1 MRKTNFIST
10 TFNLIQKIPLS
21 LKTENVSKI
30 SGVFYGELL
39 SIMKQK
45 ETIISI
51 TEYLPYLDGK
61 CIAKMINIENDLI
74 EELNMMILIWDQNKE
89 KLPTIQKMIK
99 NLYSY
104 TIETEILQRL
114 LEFLSKDTNNYER
127 IFKELKLDNLLE
139 NIKAKIGDRKLKA
152 LTISVNYLQN
162 VTLKITQTK
171 IGDRELNAEL
181 HTIVEAPGLWHSHW
195 LNQATSKFRVCHHP
209 PQVGKRENTILLY
222 IYKNIIKKEKDYGK
236 LKYSSKSSI
245 TIR

>member
-114 LEFLSKDTNNYER
+114 LEFLSKDINNYER
-127 IFKELKLDNLLE
+127 TFKELKLDNLLE
-139 NIKAKIGDRKLKA
+139 NIKTKIGDRKLKA

-181 HTIVEAPGLWHSHW
+181 HTIVEAPGLWHSPW
-195 LNQATSKFRVCHHP
+195 LKSGDSWGVSVLIHFWFRQYKDVKNGKKRKYNFAIHIQKYNQKGERLWKT
-209 PQVGKRENTILLY
+209 
-222 IYKNIIKKEKDYGK
+222 
-236 LKYSSKSSI
+236 
-245 TIR
+245 

>member
-114 LEFLSKDTNNYER
+114 LEFLSKDINNYER
-127 IFKELKLDNLLE
+127 TFKELKLDNLLE
-139 NIKAKIGDRKLKA
+139 NIKTKIGDRKLKA

-171 IGDRELNAEL
+171 IDDRELNAEL

-209 PQVGKRENTILLY
+209 PPSGKKR
-222 IYKNIIKKEKDYGK
+222 
-236 LKYSSKSSI
+236 KYNFAIHIQKYNQKGERLWK
-245 TIR
+245 T

>member
-30 SGVFYGELL
+30 SGIFYGELL

-114 LEFLSKDTNNYER
+114 LEFLSKDINNYER

-139 NIKAKIGDRKLKA
+139 NIKTKIGDRKLKA

-162 VTLKITQTK
+162 VTLKTTQTK
-171 IGDRELNAEL
+171 INDRELNAEL
-181 HTIVEAPGLWHSHW
+181 HTIVEAPGL
-195 LNQATSKFRVCHHP
+195 
-209 PQVGKRENTILLY
+209 
-222 IYKNIIKKEKDYGK
+222 
-236 LKYSSKSSI
+236 
-245 TIR
+245 